1 MLKKNLVIGVVSVL
15 SVISL
20 AACGSGNTKITK
32 KSEGRVTI
40 EYWHVNADT
49 LGGKQ

>member
-20 AACGSGNTKITK
+20 AAVVVGIPRQQKNRRSCND
-32 KSEGRVTI
+32 RVL
-40 EYWHVNADT
+40 AC
-49 LGGKQ
+49 